1 MVGTQPK
8 WLLYANPLK
17 LVSGWCLSGPSD
29 ITQPGDSLIA
39 SSANSPGSEGV
50 ANAIDG
56 QPTKYLNFDGKN
68 SQPSGFVVTPSL
80 GMTYVT
86 GISMQSA
93 NDAPDR
99 DPKSI
104 ILEGSNDES
113 VTEYDS
119 DSNNWQ
125 LITQIDDIPAWTGAF
140 RQRIIFRQR
149 QSFKHYRWLS

>member
-1 MVGTQPK
+1 MVDTQGP
-8 WLLYANPLK
+8 
-17 LVSGWCLSGPSD
+17 SGCCMQIAEVGFLGGVYSGPSD

-93 NDAPDR
+93 ND
-99 DPKSI
+99 
-104 ILEGSNDES
+104 
-113 VTEYDS
+113 V
-119 DSNNWQ
+119 
-125 LITQIDDIPAWTGAF
+125 LIGIQN
-140 RQRIIFRQR
+140 Q
-149 QSFKHYRWLS
+149 